1 MVGFLIKRKLYP
13 IDCYFMKPSQLLLF
27 VHIAV
32 AVLLLCTLGNAW
44 IAPNFFGSLNLLSL
58 GFPYLVIVYFLL
70 TLVWVIKR
78 KKIAIA
84 FAFGLLLFYNPIRRW
99 VNFSPKTESL
109 KSIRDIKVLTFNVK
123 YGDFGWDKVKKYIA
137 DQDAD
142 IILVQEKDTN
152 RAIRKDMVK
161 YPSVILKTKHKIV
174 RQEKL
179 IEESARGN
187 SFYADVDINGQ
198 IIRVVNVYLEPFRL
212 HKSMLKFE
220 GLAKQGGK
228 IANLISHMTPTFKAH
243 EDQIRKIRKVID
255 FSPYPVILAGDF
267 NSVPNSY
274 EYYNLGK
281 DLQDAFLTVGNGAST
296 SFHDYKVPLRIDY
309 IFTSKSIIPISYK
322 VDHSVKLSDHY
333 PVIAEFQLN

>member
-1 MVGFLIKRKLYP
+1 
-13 IDCYFMKPSQLLLF
+13 MKPSQLLLF
-27 VHIAV
+27 IHIVV

-44 IAPNFFGSLNLLSL
+44 IPPNFLGVLNLLSL
-58 GFPYLVIVYFLL
+58 GFPYLILVYVLL
-70 TLVWVIKR
+70 TLIWVFKR
-78 KKIAIA
+78 KKVAIA
-84 FAFGLLLFYNPIRRW
+84 FALGALLFYNPVRRW

-152 RAIRKDMVK
+152 RAISRDMIK
-161 YPSVILKTKHKIV
+161 YPSVILKTKHKIL
-174 RQEKL
+174 RQEPL
-179 IEESARGN
+179 IEEKARGN
-187 SFYADVDINGQ
+187 SFYADIDINGK

-212 HKSMLKFE
+212 QKAMFKFD
-220 GLAKQGGK
+220 GLAKEGGK
-228 IANLISHMTPTFKAH
+228 IATLLSHMTPTFKAH

-309 IFTSKSIIPISYK
+309 IFTSKSIIPLSYK

-333 PVIAEFQLN
+333 PVIAEFLLN

>member
-1 MVGFLIKRKLYP
+1 MVGFLIKRKLHP

-58 GFPYLVIVYFLL
+58 GFPYLVIIYFLL

-212 HKSMLKFE
+212 DKSMLKFE
-220 GLAKQGGK
+220 GLLKQGGK
-228 IANLISHMTPTFKAH
+228 MANLISYMTPTFKAH

-333 PVIAEFQLN
+333 PVIAEFLLN